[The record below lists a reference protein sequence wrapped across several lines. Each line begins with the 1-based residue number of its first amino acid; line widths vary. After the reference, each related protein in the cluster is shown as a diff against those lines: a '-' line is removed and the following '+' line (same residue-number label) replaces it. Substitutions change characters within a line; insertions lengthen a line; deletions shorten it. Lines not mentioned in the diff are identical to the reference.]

1 MQKLRISNC
10 KGVSGAL
17 ALGTLLLTL
26 GGPALGSAPV
36 VDAQPSVDRENRP
49 IMLPPAR
56 QGQQRGADR
65 GEHEQPLR
73 TQPFRPP
80 VLDDEDEPGGES
92 ASEMRTQLRQLQ
104 QEVMT
109 LRGMV
114 ESQQHAIARLERQQR
129 ERYLDL
135 DRRLSRMGG
144 GPALVPEEPGAG
156 MLEDAS
162 AAGDT
167 SRAGDDE
174 RAAYEQAFRLTRER
188 EFEAA
193 LEAFRG
199 FIDEYSGEELEGN
212 AWYWLGELYLVIDQP
227 DLEASREAFVQVKD
241 RWPEHD
247 KVPDVLYKLGVVYH
261 QLGEAG
267 QARDYLQQVQRQHP
281 DSSAARL
288 AGSYLERL

>member
-1 MQKLRISNC
+1 MQNLRISNP

-17 ALGTLLLTL
+17 ALGTLLLLL
-26 GGPALGSAPV
+26 GGPSLGSAPV

-49 IMLPPAR
+49 VMLPPAR

-65 GEHEQPLR
+65 GDQPVT

-80 VLDDEDEPGGES
+80 VLEDEDAPGGES
-92 ASEMRTQLRQLQ
+92 ASELRTQLRQLQ
-104 QEVMT
+104 QEVMS

-144 GPALVPEEPGAG
+144 GPAMVPEGPGAG
-156 MLEDAS
+156 LVDE
-162 AAGDT
+162 AAAAEDT

-174 RAAYEQAFRLTRER
+174 RAAYERAFRLTRER

-193 LEAFRG
+193 LQAFRN
-199 FIDEYSGEELEGN
+199 FIDDYPGEALEGN
-212 AWYWLGELYLVIDQP
+212 AWYWLGELYLVIDDP
-227 DLEASREAFVQVKD
+227 DLEASREAFVQVKE

-261 QLGEAG
+261 QLGESG
-267 QARDYLQQVQRQHP
+267 QARDYLQQVQQQHP

-288 AGSYLERL
+288 AGNYLERL